1 MQTRDI
7 DMKYASYKQEQTQEI
22 ITLFNDTFSDSEGKE
37 EGTLIAKLVEDFLTL
52 PTKDE
57 DLYVFIAQ
65 DESERI
71 VGSIIF
77 SRLSFPNG
85 GNIFLLA
92 PVAVA
97 TDRHGQGVGQG
108 LIKFGL
114 ATLKEKGVTVAIT
127 YGDINFYSK
136 IGFAP
141 ISQGVIQAPLDLSYP
156 EGWIAQSLVSKAVP
170 NIEGKPTCLPAIDN
184 PYYW

>member
-1 MQTRDI
+1 
-7 DMKYASYKQEQTQEI
+7 MKYALYKQEQAQEI
-22 ITLFNDTFSDSEGKE
+22 ITLFNNTFSDSEGKE
-37 EGTLIAKLVEDFLTL
+37 EGALIAKLVEDFLTL

-65 DESERI
+65 DESECI

-85 GNIFLLA
+85 ENIFLLA

-97 TDRHGQGVGQG
+97 TDCHGQGVGQG

-141 ISQGVIQAPLDLSYP
+141 ISQDVVQAPLGLSYP
-156 EGWIAQSLVSKAVP
+156 EGWIAQPLVGEVIP
-170 NIEGKPTCLPAIDN
+170 HVVGKPTCLPAIDN

>member
-1 MQTRDI
+1 
-7 DMKYASYKQEQTQEI
+7 MKYALYKQEQAQEI
-22 ITLFNDTFSDSEGKE
+22 ITLFNNTFSDSEGKE
-37 EGTLIAKLVEDFLTL
+37 EGALIAKLVEDFLTL

-65 DESERI
+65 DDNERI
-71 VGSIIF
+71 VGSILF

-85 GNIFLLA
+85 ENIFLLA

-97 TDRHGQGVGQG
+97 TDCHGQGVGQG

-136 IGFAP
+136 TGFAP
-141 ISQGVIQAPLDLSYP
+141 ISQDIIQAPLDLSYP
-156 EGWIAQSLVSKAVP
+156 EGWIAQSLNGEAIPHIV
-170 NIEGKPTCLPAIDN
+170 GKPTCLKAIDN
-184 PYYW
+184 PSYW

>member
-1 MQTRDI
+1 
-7 DMKYASYKQEQTQEI
+7 MKYALYKQEQTQEV
-22 ITLFNDTFSDSEGKE
+22 ITLFKDTFSDSEGKE
-37 EGTLIAKLVEDFLTL
+37 EGALIAKLVEDFLTL
-52 PTKDE
+52 PTQDD

-65 DESERI
+65 DDNERI
-71 VGSIIF
+71 VGSILF

-85 GNIFLLA
+85 ENIFLLA

-97 TDRHGQGVGQG
+97 TDCHGKGIGQN
-108 LIKFGL
+108 LIQFGL
-114 ATLKEKGVTVAIT
+114 DTLKEKGVTVAIT

-136 IGFAP
+136 TGFAP
-141 ISQGVIQAPLDLSYP
+141 ISQDIIQAPLDLSYP

>member
-1 MQTRDI
+1 
-7 DMKYASYKQEQTQEI
+7 MKYALYKQEQTQEI

-71 VGSIIF
+71 VGSILF

-85 GNIFLLA
+85 ENIFLLA

-127 YGDINFYSK
+127 YGDIHFYAK
-136 IGFAP
+136 TGFTP
-141 ISQGVIQAPLDLSYP
+141 ISQDVIQAPLDLSYP
-156 EGWIAQSLVSKAVP
+156 EGWIATSLVSKAIP

>member
-1 MQTRDI
+1 
-7 DMKYASYKQEQTQEI
+7 MKYALYKQEEAQEI
-22 ITLFNDTFSDSEGKE
+22 ITLFNNTFSDSEGKE
-37 EGTLIAKLVEDFLTL
+37 EGALIAKLVEDFLTL

-65 DESERI
+65 DDNERI
-71 VGSIIF
+71 VGSILF

-85 GNIFLLA
+85 ENIFLLA

-97 TDRHGQGVGQG
+97 TDCHGQAVGQG

-136 IGFAP
+136 TGFTP
-141 ISQGVIQAPLDLSYP
+141 ISQDIIQAPLDLSYP
-156 EGWIAQSLVSKAVP
+156 EGWIAQSLNGEAIPHVV
-170 NIEGKPTCLPAIDN
+170 GKPTCLKAIDN
-184 PYYW
+184 PSYW

>member
-1 MQTRDI
+1 
-7 DMKYASYKQEQTQEI
+7 MKYALYKQEQAQEI
-22 ITLFNDTFSDSEGKE
+22 ITLFNNTFSDSEGKE
-37 EGTLIAKLVEDFLTL
+37 EGALIAKLVEDFLTL

-85 GNIFLLA
+85 ENIFLLA

-97 TDRHGQGVGQG
+97 TDCHGQGVGQG

-136 IGFAP
+136 TGFAP
-141 ISQGVIQAPLDLSYP
+141 ISQDIIQAPLDLSYP
-156 EGWIAQSLVSKAVP
+156 EGWIAQSLVSKALP

>member
-1 MQTRDI
+1 
-7 DMKYASYKQEQTQEI
+7 MKYSLYKQEQTQKI

-37 EGTLIAKLVEDFLTL
+37 EGGLIAKLVEDFLTQ

-65 DESERI
+65 DDNKRI
-71 VGSIIF
+71 VGSILF

-85 GNIFLLA
+85 ENIFLLA

-97 TDRHGQGVGQG
+97 TDCQGQGVGQG

-114 ATLKEKGVTVAIT
+114 ATLREKGVTVAIT

-136 IGFAP
+136 TGFEP
-141 ISQGVIQAPLDLSYP
+141 ISQDVIQAPLDLSYP
-156 EGWIAQSLVSKAVP
+156 EGWIAQSLVGEVIP
-170 NIEGKPTCLPAIDN
+170 HIVGKSTCLPAIDN

>member
-1 MQTRDI
+1 
-7 DMKYASYKQEQTQEI
+7 MKYALYKQEQIQEV
-22 ITLFNDTFSDSEGKE
+22 ITLFKDTFSDSEGKE
-37 EGTLIAKLVEDFLTL
+37 EGALIAKLVEDFLTL

-85 GNIFLLA
+85 ESIFLLA

-97 TDRHGQGVGQG
+97 TDCHGKGIGQN
-108 LIKFGL
+108 LIQFGL
-114 ATLKEKGVTVAIT
+114 DTLKEKGVTVAIT

-136 IGFAP
+136 TGFAP
-141 ISQGVIQAPLDLSYP
+141 ISQDLIQAPLELSYP
-156 EGWIAQSLVSKAVP
+156 EGWIAQSLVDEAITKVT
-170 NIEGKPTCLPAIDN
+170 GKPTCLKAIDSPN
-184 PYYW
+184 YW